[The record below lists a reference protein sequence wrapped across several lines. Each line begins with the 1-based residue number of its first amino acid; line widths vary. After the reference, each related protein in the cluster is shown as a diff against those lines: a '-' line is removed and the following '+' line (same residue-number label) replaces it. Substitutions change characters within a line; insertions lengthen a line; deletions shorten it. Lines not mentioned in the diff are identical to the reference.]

1 MNRTI
6 GIGLQDF
13 EAIRKKNIFYVDKT
27 KFIQEWWESQ
37 DEVTLI
43 TRPRR
48 FGKTLAMS
56 TVEKFFSVQ
65 YAGREDLF
73 EGLGIWEEEKYQR
86 LQGTYPV
93 ISLSFANVK
102 EKDYQTTIQRICQI
116 IADLYNNCRF
126 LLEGELLSPEEK
138 SIFKQ
143 FLNKCLRLWLP
154 WQYIVCRGFCTIT
167 MGKR

>member
-56 TVEKFFSVQ
+56 TVEKFF
-65 YAGREDLF
+65 
-73 EGLGIWEEEKYQR
+73 
-86 LQGTYPV
+86 
-93 ISLSFANVK
+93 
-102 EKDYQTTIQRICQI
+102 
-116 IADLYNNCRF
+116 
-126 LLEGELLSPEEK
+126 
-138 SIFKQ
+138 
-143 FLNKCLRLWLP
+143 
-154 WQYIVCRGFCTIT
+154 
-167 MGKR
+167 